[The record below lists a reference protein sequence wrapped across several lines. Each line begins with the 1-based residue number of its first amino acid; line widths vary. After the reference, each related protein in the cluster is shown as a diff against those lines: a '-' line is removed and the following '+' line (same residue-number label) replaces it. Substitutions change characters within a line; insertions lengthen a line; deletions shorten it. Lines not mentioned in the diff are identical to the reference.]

1 MACIVFRLVLRSEPS
16 RGALWRERGAKEGMD
31 WTSQELAWL
40 GLWTAWSYAPA
51 AFAKVRSRFVC
62 AREAARSG
70 VGALEA
76 LGLGAVQARQVG
88 ALCGEDWVARG
99 RAALSVL
106 GEGMWL
112 APTSAPDLA
121 RALAPMRSA
130 PPYLYGWGER
140 GVLVGCPD
148 RAAAVVGSRR
158 VDLAGRGQTRLLT
171 RALVGQGCVI
181 VSGGALGVDTEAHEA
196 ALEAG
201 GQTVAILGTALDRLY
216 PAENKALFGRM
227 AREGRGLVL
236 SPFVMG
242 QGGHRHHF
250 PKRNE
255 LIAAMTRLTLV
266 TRAREG
272 SGSLLTAQAAMRY
285 GRCVAVTPSDIS
297 LPQGRGSNALLES
310 GARPL
315 LGVEGVPK
323 LWSEASGRPE
333 EPTQRVLFA
342 PTATLVLRGAALLVG
357 RLLAQRAARVDEL
370 VRATGLGSGQV
381 AAALTEL
388 ELLGAAGRE
397 VGGAYRWIAAA
408 APGEAEI

>member
-1 MACIVFRLVLRSEPS
+1 
-16 RGALWRERGAKEGMD
+16 MD

-51 AFAKVRSRFVC
+51 AFSKVRSRFAC
-62 AREAARSG
+62 ACEAAQAG
-70 VGALEA
+70 DAALEA
-76 LGLGAVQARQVG
+76 LGLGAAQARQIG
-88 ALCGEDWVARG
+88 ALRGEDWAARG
-99 RAALSVL
+99 RAALLGL
-106 GEGMWL
+106 GEEMWL
-112 APTSAPDLA
+112 APTSAPELA

-130 PPYLYGWGER
+130 PPYVYGWGAR
-140 GVLVGCPD
+140 GLLRGCPEQ
-148 RAAAVVGSRR
+148 AAAVVGSRR
-158 VDLAGRGQTRLLT
+158 VDQAGRAQTRLLT

-216 PAENKALFGRM
+216 PASNKALFQQM
-227 AREGRGLVL
+227 ARGGRGLVL

-285 GRCVAVTPSDIS
+285 GRCVAVTPADIS
-297 LPQGRGSNALLES
+297 LPEGRGSNALLES

-315 LGVEGVPK
+315 IGVEGVPK
-323 LWSEASGRPE
+323 LWAEASGQTPGQTL
-333 EPTQRVLFA
+333 EPTQGALFA
-342 PTATLVLRGAALLVG
+342 APATLRLRGAAWVVG
-357 RLLAQRAARVDEL
+357 RLLAQRGGRVDEL
-370 VRATGLGSGQV
+370 VRASGLGSGQV

-388 ELLGAAGRE
+388 ELLNAARRE
-397 VGGAYRWIAAA
+397 VGGVYRWIAAA